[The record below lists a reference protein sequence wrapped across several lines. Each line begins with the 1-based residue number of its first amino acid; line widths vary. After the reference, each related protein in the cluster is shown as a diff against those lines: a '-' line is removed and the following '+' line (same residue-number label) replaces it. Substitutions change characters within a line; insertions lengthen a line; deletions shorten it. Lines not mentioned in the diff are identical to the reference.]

1 MLHRSLGVVDQLAG
15 TKNTILPFTK
25 QHTKKEKEEG
35 EEVEGGPEEGGKGE
49 EEPSEEMEG
58 TGMVEGK
65 KETEAGEV
73 EKEKALN
80 GKSGSHQLK
89 EKSCVSYV
97 TPASTRYGLRS
108 RRVPNSV
115 VEPSPT
121 EVELPQTPP
130 RQTKPAEM
138 LLGKDTSL
146 DSGKAASQDT
156 VVSLLPESCH
166 GSEDTVVSSLPESCH
181 GSEDK
186 LSTGMSQDDKASVG
200 TSQVE
205 SESIFSTTPLL
216 PTKRAAGTTELT
228 PMQVLVSHLHNDHD
242 EDLQGYL
249 SQQVDTEVSV
259 VPDICGE
266 PRPLSCMYF

>member
-80 GKSGSHQLK
+80 GKSSSHQLK

-146 DSGKAASQDT
+146 DSGKAASQ
-156 VVSLLPESCH
+156 
-166 GSEDTVVSSLPESCH
+166 DTVVSSLPESCH

-266 PRPLSCMYF
+266 PRPLCYMYV